1 MSEKWVKDVLAF
13 WFEELT
19 SEDWFV
25 QNDDVD
31 RAINERFGDLYQ
43 QLKSDPPDLA
53 GADAETVLAAIIVLD
68 QFPRNMFRGSA
79 GAFGTDNIA
88 VALSRG
94 AADAGLAASLNG
106 DQACFM
112 YMPFMHSETL
122 ADQERGIMLFRDLGR
137 ENNLNYAIEH
147 RDVIAKFG
155 RFPHRN
161 KALGRES
168 TAEELEYLETAS
180 GYGQ

>member
-1 MSEKWVKDVLAF
+1 MSENWVKEVLAF

-19 SEDWFV
+19 PENWFM

-31 RAINERFGDLYQ
+31 RAINERFGDLYH

-53 GADAETVLAAIIVLD
+53 SADAETVLAAIIVLD

-79 GAFGTDNIA
+79 GAFGSDNIA

-94 AADAGLAASLNG
+94 AADAGLEVGLNG

-122 ADQERGIMLFRDLGR
+122 ADQERGVMLFRALGR